1 MVETMQYVVKI
12 TRKGQTTIPRE
23 FREKL
28 GLKEGDMVLIEYRD
42 NELIIKPV
50 KKLEDL
56 GGVDAE
62 FGDVNEIKKDI
73 DKMRDDY

>member
-1 MVETMQYVVKI
+1 MQYVVKV

-23 FREKL
+23 FRERL
-28 GLKEGDMVLIEYRD
+28 RIKEGDMLLMEYRD
-42 NELIIKPV
+42 NELIVKPI

-62 FGDVNEIKKDI
+62 FGGIEEIKKEI
-73 DKMRDDY
+73 EKMREEY

>member
-1 MVETMQYVVKI
+1 MQYVVKV

-23 FREKL
+23 FRERL
-28 GLKEGDMVLIEYRD
+28 RIKEGDMLLMEYRD
-42 NELIIKPV
+42 NELIVKPI

-62 FGDVNEIKKDI
+62 FGDIDEIKKEI
-73 DKMRDDY
+73 EKMRAEY

>member
-1 MVETMQYVVKI
+1 MQYVVKV

-23 FREKL
+23 FRERL
-28 GLKEGDMVLIEYRD
+28 RIKEGDMLLMEYRD
-42 NELIIKPV
+42 NELIVKPI

-62 FGDVNEIKKDI
+62 FGDIDEIKKEI
-73 DKMRDDY
+73 EKMREEY

>member
-1 MVETMQYVVKI
+1 MVETMQYVVKV

-23 FREKL
+23 FRERL
-28 GLKEGDMVLIEYRD
+28 RIKEGDMLLMEYRD
-42 NELIIKPV
+42 NELIVKPI

-62 FGDVNEIKKDI
+62 FGDIDEIKKEI
-73 DKMRDDY
+73 EKMREEY